1 MHHRTTRDGIQLEI
15 DRRRFESQRKR
26 SPISRRPKANPVQLL
41 PRNSRILALLG
52 LIALILVGTSCA
64 ALLVAGGAGTTA
76 VAWVTGELRSTEAT
90 PLARLD
96 GACATA
102 VDVLGYDGISTE
114 REQNRIRWRARTASG
129 DPVDIRLLAQGPDE
143 TEVRIRIGVFGDE
156 AKSRL
161 VLEEI
166 HQAL

>member
-1 MHHRTTRDGIQLEI
+1 MNTRPPADPTHRSRAA
-15 DRRRFESQRKR
+15 RRALRFAALAALAAVVTS
-26 SPISRRPKANPVQLL
+26 SSGCG
-41 PRNSRILALLG
+41 ALL
-52 LIALILVGTSCA
+52 LI
-64 ALLVAGGAGTTA
+64 GGAGTSA
-76 VAWVTGELRSTEAT
+76 IAFATGELRSREPA

-96 GACATA
+96 AACATA
-102 VDVLGYDGISTE
+102 VDVLAYDAVETE
-114 REQNRIRWRARTASG
+114 RNANQIRWRARTASG
-129 DPVDIRLLAQGPDE
+129 DPVDIRLVAKSPSA